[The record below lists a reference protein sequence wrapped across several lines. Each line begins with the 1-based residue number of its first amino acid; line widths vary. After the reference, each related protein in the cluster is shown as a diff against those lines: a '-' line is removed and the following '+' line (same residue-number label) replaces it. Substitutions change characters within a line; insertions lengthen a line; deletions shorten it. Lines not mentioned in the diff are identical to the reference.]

1 MIPETFARVLVPAYV
16 SSEISQQLINAVCT
30 EVIWASSINSPRTLA
45 NKIRGEQN
53 LKFLFVSVKYFLYS
67 LLLVICCCEEMMMT
81 GDWMMTGS
89 WPRVPFPVA
98 NLMPELFHFLSWD
111 CCEQFCVK
119 RERLTQFWLARHL
132 EMDQSEQ
139 PMWHVTL
146 VSQSE
151 QPTWQVPM

>member
-1 MIPETFARVLVPAYV
+1 M
-16 SSEISQQLINAVCT
+16 CT

-45 NKIRGEQN
+45 NKIWGEQN

-67 LLLVICCCEEMMMT
+67 LLLVICCREEMMMT

-119 RERLTQFWLARHL
+119 RERDWPNFDLRVTSRWTN
-132 EMDQSEQ
+132 QSSLCGTWPWSANQ
-139 PMWHVTL
+139 NSPHDRCL
-146 VSQSE
+146 CRSANQSCRCGE
-151 QPTWQVPM
+151 WPSFK